1 MKIKL
6 SAPAKINLTLDI
18 LGKRPDNYHNVKMI
32 MQAVS
37 LYDYVTLEQTSSGGI
52 TLECSDSAIPSDE
65 SNIAYKAAN
74 AFFERSGIQ
83 NGGLHIFIEKNIP
96 SQAGLAGGSADG
108 AAVLAGLNLIYNGAL
123 SDEELAKAGASVG
136 ADIPFCIIG
145 GTALAEGTGTTL
157 TRLEPMPECGIVIV
171 KPPVGI
177 STAAAYKAA
186 DSRSFIP
193 ESSSDVML
201 PLISDI
207 YGIAE
212 NLHNDFE
219 SVAQIG
225 CNEEIKRAMLECGAL
240 GACMSGSGTAVFGI
254 FDNEAAQS
262 KCIEKLKS
270 EYEAVYAV
278 CPVNHGCIA
287 QDIYK

>member
-1 MKIKL
+1 MKIKI

-37 LYDYVTLEQTSSGGI
+37 LYDYVTLEQTASGRI
-52 TLECSDSAIPSDE
+52 TLECSDSAIPCDE
-65 SNIAYKAAN
+65 SNIAYKTAD

-108 AAVLAGLNLIYNGAL
+108 AAVLAGLNLMYNSPL
-123 SDEELAKAGASVG
+123 SEDELKEAGSSVG

-145 GTALAEGTGTTL
+145 GTALAKGTGTTL
-157 TRLEPMPECGIVIV
+157 TRLEPMPECRIVLV

-186 DSRSFIP
+186 DSRDFIP
-193 ESSSDVML
+193 ESSSDIML
-201 PLISDI
+201 PLLGNI

-219 SVAQIG
+219 SVAEVRCIG
-225 CNEEIKRAMLECGAL
+225 EIKRAMLECGAL

-262 KCIEKLKS
+262 KCIEMLKS
-270 EYEAVYAV
+270 EYEAVFAV

-287 QDIYK
+287 QAI